1 MRNRFDQPQK
11 VTTND
16 VLPPPCHPT
25 RGLWIWRTCQI
36 FFLRPSF
43 LHFRPVFFVS
53 FNFVTFYHFCSTFVV
68 FSHSHWRDYVFVAFS
83 QLFLV
88 FFLVFHFLAVI
99 PGFVFPSGLPPRH
112 TGFGTPPCSIC
123 PIFLYFLW
131 IRRFLHSSFV
141 WTHFG
146 HTRMFTHLFSRQWF
160 LWQFCQA
167 WSTVGLDPP
176 RAPGL
181 GTLSP
186 HGPYY
191 WVHCFVSQV
200 ESRNKFIL
208 TIFAHFQGFLM
219 KYSQKFTFLRI
230 SDFSGAFWCH
240 FAFFLPNRTYF
251 RWNRLEVVLNCSL
264 GLQFGSKPPGR
275 AVFPP
280 RCISSLVFPKWFFL
294 YFLGSFFV
302 LLQDFSI
309 FSRQFFWFVDWRTV
323 FLGFLVTFWP
333 QETSFHMFLI
343 SMWLFLDIP
352 PPEALFMPPL

>member
-1 MRNRFDQPQK
+1 M
-11 VTTND
+11 V
-16 VLPPPCHPT
+16 
-25 RGLWIWRTCQI
+25 
-36 FFLRPSF
+36 
-43 LHFRPVFFVS
+43 
-53 FNFVTFYHFCSTFVV
+53 Y
-68 FSHSHWRDYVFVAFS
+68 
-83 QLFLV
+83 
-88 FFLVFHFLAVI
+88 HFLAVMFF
-99 PGFVFPSGLPPRH
+99 PAVYPPPAHRFWDPPVFRLSHFPL
-112 TGFGTPPCSIC
+112 
-123 PIFLYFLW
+123 FLW

-146 HTRMFTHLFSRQWF
+146 HTCMFTHLFSRQWF

-176 RAPGL
+176 PAPGV
-181 GTLSP
+181 GTLGP

-264 GLQFGSKPPGR
+264 GLQFGSNPPGR
-275 AVFPP
+275 AVFPGV
-280 RCISSLVFPKWFFL
+280 SYHWFSQN
-294 YFLGSFFV
+294 GSFCTFLDPFLSSFRIFQYFPASFSG
-302 LLQDFSI
+302 LLIGGQ
-309 FSRQFFWFVDWRTV
+309 

-343 SMWLFLDIP
+343 SMWLFLDSP
-352 PPEALFMPPL
+352 PP